1 MMKKGLFITVEG
13 TDGSGKTTQFRL
25 IRDYIREKGFDIVA
39 VRDPGGTEIGEKI
52 RGIIL
57 DPENTEME
65 RRTELLLYTASRAQ
79 LVAQLIRPAL
89 EEGKVVVCD
98 RFVDSNVA
106 YQGYGR
112 GLSPEFIF
120 ELNKAVTDSLCPDLT
135 FFFDIDPK
143 IAITRLQNSADRL
156 ENESIDFHKR
166 VYDGY
171 CKIASDFPG
180 RVKRIDC
187 TRSIEEVFEDVKVY
201 LDEIIG

>member
-1 MMKKGLFITVEG
+1 MKKGLFITVEG

-25 IRDYIREKGFDIVA
+25 IRDYLQEKGHDVVA

-57 DPENTEME
+57 DPDNTEMAG
-65 RRTELLLYTASRAQ
+65 RTELLLYTASRAQ

-98 RFVDSNVA
+98 RFIDSNVA

-120 ELNKAVTDSLCPDLT
+120 EINKTVTDSLCPDLT
-135 FFFDIDPK
+135 FFFDVDPE
-143 IAITRLQNSADRL
+143 IAITRLQNAADRL
-156 ENESIDFHKR
+156 EKESIDFHRR

-171 CKIASDFPG
+171 CKIASENAG

-187 TRSIEEVFEDVKVY
+187 TKSIEEVFENVKVY
-201 LDEIIG
+201 LDDIIE